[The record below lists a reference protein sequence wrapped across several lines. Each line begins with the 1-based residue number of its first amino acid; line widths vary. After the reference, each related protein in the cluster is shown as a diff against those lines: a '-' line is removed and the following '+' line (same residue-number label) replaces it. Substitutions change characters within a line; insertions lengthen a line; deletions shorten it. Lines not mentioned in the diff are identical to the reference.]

1 MLRDFPLSARI
12 AASDIA
18 RAREWY
24 ETRLGLTPETEE
36 MGGMALWYRAAA
48 SWFLLY
54 QTESAGTAKN
64 TVGGWE
70 VDDLDATMSDL
81 RSRGVAFEE
90 YDFGNGMATV
100 DGVMTV
106 EGHRAAWFKDSEGNI
121 FELTDSLS
129 GRSDANR

>member
-1 MLRDFPLSARI
+1 MLRDFPISARI
-12 AASDIA
+12 AASDIGRA
-18 RAREWY
+18 RAWY
-24 ETRLGLTPETEE
+24 EEKLGFTADAEE
-36 MGGMALWYRAAA
+36 MGGMALWYR
-48 SWFLLY
+48 SGSTWFLLY
-54 QTESAGTAKN
+54 QTEAAGTAKN

-100 DGVMTV
+100 EGVMTV
-106 EGHRAAWFKDSEGNI
+106 EGHRAAWFRDSEGNV
-121 FELTDSLS
+121 FELTDTVS